1 MTYFKGFT
9 SDLVKRWR
17 NVKAKAGSLLNM
29 ASYSAVQFL
38 EILKQV
44 SWIYLQFVHYR
55 GFGGVVVRPL
65 AFHLWSSEFDPLENS
80 S

>member
-29 ASYSAVQFL
+29 ASYNAVQFF
-38 EILKQV
+38 ETSILNIFTICALSGLQWCSGQIPWK
-44 SWIYLQFVHYR
+44 IYLNVDSNP
-55 GFGGVVVRPL
+55 VL
-65 AFHLWSSEFDPLENS
+65 M
-80 S
+80 

>member
-29 ASYSAVQFL
+29 ASYNAVQFL

-44 SWIYLQFVHYR
+44 S
-55 GFGGVVVRPL
+55 
-65 AFHLWSSEFDPLENS
+65 
-80 S
+80 